1 MARTLTDYILEKA
14 SQKRDD
20 AKKSDS
26 KKSKKDKKSQSGTLV
41 EFLLDRK
48 NTSKSSKTG
57 KSNKKGETLTEYI
70 VSKITDKKKKEE
82 TKKQQ
87 SQTSF
92 VESLNQSFRMLSRKT
107 EEMKSLVSQQRKLL
121 EQQSEEENLLAVNV
135 SILEDLFAHRAKL
148 EKQVFLSVAHRF
160 SDFPE
165 DIPEPS
171 NNENDDEPEESDD
184 SSNDNDSSSSA
195 PDKPDSPPPSTPS
208 APPTSPDK
216 KAEGG
221 ITPAQP
227 TQKQSKKSKTQSLVP
242 YADVMQLGMQASGMA
257 AINTVAELM
266 KKSGALGGFF
276 VPYIKSL
283 VTPFG
288 VAMGIGES
296 VISSLLGGSARAA
309 TLEMNAAQKDF
320 GKTWRSFLGDENFI
334 AKFIDRTTTG
344 VMDQLDN
351 VVPQELTGD
360 LAQKSLQF
368 AKYLMSKH
376 GLKDFQAAAIV
387 GVMLREGFGSGK
399 PDVREGGQR
408 GAPTYDGTSQMGYGW
423 IQWTNTQGG
432 GPNDRLNRV
441 LIHLGMGPPPK
452 KTRPWTDMDNI
463 KAMEYEWQN
472 HYTKTIPAVKGTS
485 NITDAV
491 YEFVGNYTAGSH
503 ANISTYQNREDK
515 SGGGFIGR
523 RNSSAAGVL
532 KLFQSGDTKNAKLF
546 ERGGLE
552 GNKSSLLNSYIVDG
566 PESGFSANI
575 QGLPVTL
582 HGKEIVRVFD
592 GGFEVYPLE
601 NREYSIKEDPMG
613 VMQRWS
619 EIASGLDAKISSY
632 FAAGGV
638 SEGVKAI
645 KHDEALSSLSR
656 GRNDYIVNRGPSVIS
671 SVPWSKVSASTPLYA
686 YETGVSG
693 DRTTIGWGMTYYDSI
708 TAGRKAVKPG
718 DVITK
723 AKADSL
729 LMGLVNNYV
738 NTLKGQKWYQKY
750 WNKMSA
756 KQQGGLLAYGYNQ
769 PAHLLGTGAPKMYA
783 ALNRGD
789 MNAVAANIDRGL
801 PAREKNEKALVL
813 SGPRNLNTATSS
825 KPDRQVVV
833 NRVGGGT
840 SQPRVSTSSRR
851 ANTSSPSFSFDPL
864 RFIRELTMQRT
875 R

>member
-48 NTSKSSKTG
+48 NTSKSSKAG

-92 VESLNQSFRMLSRKT
+92 AESLNQSFRMLSRKT

-195 PDKPDSPPPSTPS
+195 PDKPDSPPPNTPS

-221 ITPAQP
+221 ITPARP

-309 TLEMNAAQKDF
+309 TLEMNASQKDF
-320 GKTWRSFLGDENFI
+320 GKAWRSFLGDENFI
-334 AKFIDRTTTG
+334 AKFIDRTFTG
-344 VMDQLDN
+344 GTDTETVDPGDF
-351 VVPQELTGD
+351 TGNASEKAAKIAKMLMKD
-360 LAQKSLQF
+360 LG
-368 AKYLMSKH
+368 YTN
-376 GLKDFQAAAIV
+376 FQAAAIV
-387 GVMLREGFGSGK
+387 GNLTQENTNLIPDLLEGSKKGLL
-399 PDVREGGQR
+399 PDAMRKGI
-408 GAPTYDGTSQMGYGW
+408 GYGW
-423 IQWTNTQGG
+423 AQWTDPGRQQELYNLAKSMGVNPDTQ
-432 GPNDRLNRV
+432 PL
-441 LIHLGMGPPPK
+441 
-452 KTRPWTDMDNI
+452 
-463 KAMEYEWQN
+463 
-472 HYTKTIPAVKGTS
+472 
-485 NITDAV
+485 TDAV
-491 YEFVGNYTAGSH
+491 NYAMLKQEFPKYDSGGRFKASKTIEEASNWVLMQYERPADQGPREQAERIADSKAVLAKISAARGASVGNS
-503 ANISTYQNREDK
+503 N
-515 SGGGFIGR
+515 
-523 RNSSAAGVL
+523 
-532 KLFQSGDTKNAKLF
+532 
-546 ERGGLE
+546 
-552 GNKSSLLNSYIVDG
+552 SLLNSYIVDG

-619 EIASGLDAKISSY
+619 EIASGLEAKISSY

-656 GRNDYIVNRGPSVIS
+656 GKNDYIVNRGPSVIS
-671 SVPWSKVSASTPLYA
+671 SVPWSKVSASTPLHA

-729 LMGLVNNYV
+729 LTGLVNNYV

-851 ANTSSPSFSFDPL
+851 ANTSSSFSFDPL

>member
-70 VSKITDKKKKEE
+70 VSKIADKKKKEE

-92 VESLNQSFRMLSRKT
+92 AESLNQSFRMLSRKT

-208 APPTSPDK
+208 APPTTPDK

-227 TQKQSKKSKTQSLVP
+227 TQKHSKKSKTQSLVP

-266 KKSGALGGFF
+266 KKSGPLGGFF

-283 VTPFG
+283 VTPFAL
-288 VAMGIGES
+288 AMGVGES
-296 VISSLLGGSARAA
+296 VVSSLLGGSARAA
-309 TLEMNAAQKDF
+309 TLEMKASQRDF
-320 GKTWRSFLGDENFI
+320 GKTWGQFLQDESFIN
-334 AKFIDRTTTG
+334 KFIDRMG
-344 VMDQLDN
+344 SVIVDGQKQYPPGEGSEQDIIDAAKEMGY
-351 VVPQELTGD
+351 TGD
-360 LAQKSLQF
+360 LAAVL
-368 AKYLMSKH
+368 
-376 GLKDFQAAAIV
+376 AICK
-387 GVMLREGFGSGK
+387 GESSFK
-399 PDVREGGQR
+399 PVREYPYRDVSSIVRVFGISATKARELVNADSTGE
-408 GAPTYDGTSQMGYGW
+408 AVFNYVY
-423 IQWTNTQGG
+423 G
-432 GPNDRLNRV
+432 GPPYG
-441 LIHLGMGPPPK
+441 IHSGLGN
-452 KTRPWTDMDNI
+452 T
-463 KAMEYEWQN
+463 
-472 HYTKTIPAVKGTS
+472 
-485 NITDAV
+485 
-491 YEFVGNYTAGSH
+491 
-503 ANISTYQNREDK
+503 
-515 SGGGFIGR
+515 
-523 RNSSAAGVL
+523 
-532 KLFQSGDTKNAKLF
+532 QSGDGWKY
-546 ERGGLE
+546 RGGGYIQLTGRSNYKEIGKMIGVDLE
-552 GNKSSLLNSYIVDG
+552 ATPDAIMNGKVAAKAAIAFMQRGGSPKDLDTSLRLVGGYRGHWGLKRRYYQEYKAKGFAKGGLIGKSNNLLNSYIVDG

-638 SEGVKAI
+638 SAGVEAI

-840 SQPRVSTSSRR
+840 SQPRASTSSRR

-864 RFIRELTMQRT
+864 RFLRELTMQRT